1 MNKILNKSIAFFFT
15 MCFVLNTTSSFSQE
29 LTREDNNLLFS
40 DIGQK
45 QIVALGDAT
54 HTDYTASKFRVD
66 LIKELVEKYNFS
78 IIGIES
84 NLFEVYKAFEA
95 FKINGNIADMN
106 SSLYPVVKNNELDKL
121 FFFLKEQNEK
131 GNNIKVYGFDP
142 NFSGD
147 NTHETFTKAIQA
159 NLNHVEMECKDISPE
174 DFSKHFKKLRPTN
187 LKALLRTKKDYR
199 IVHDYLTC
207 YLDNVTITDKNEYFN
222 NSLLKIKT
230 SLGNKL
236 EGKKSNIKNSHIIR
250 DSVMFENIVYLKN
263 KYPNEKMILFGSSS
277 HFIKSPKAINLKFMQ
292 NSGWISLGERLSNK
306 FHDDY
311 FFIAYT
317 GVSGNT
323 RGFHGK
329 KKKLKE
335 LIPNSIENTV
345 NEKYDSKIEIM
356 YLSKNRDKPIL
367 DKAVYS
373 RFLGNT
379 FFEIDITKTVDGLF
393 FIRNNNMD

>member
-1 MNKILNKSIAFFFT
+1 MNKIFKKSITLFFT
-15 MCFVLNTTSSFSQE
+15 MCFVLSNNSSFSQE
-29 LTREDNNLLFS
+29 LTKEDNALLFN

-106 SSLYPVVKNNELDKL
+106 SSLYYVVRSNELDKL
-121 FFFLKEQNEK
+121 FYYLKEQNEK
-131 GNNIKVYGFDP
+131 GNNVKVYGFDP

-174 DFSKHFKKLRPTN
+174 DFSKHFKKLIPTN

-207 YLDNVTITDKNEYFN
+207 YLDNVSTTDENEYFN
-222 NSLLKIKT
+222 KTIYNIKT

-236 EGKKSNIKNSHIIR
+236 ENKNSKEKTNGNKR
-250 DSVMFENIVYLKN
+250 DSVMFSNIVHLKN
-263 KYPNEKMILFGSSS
+263 KYPNEKMILFGSST
-277 HFIKSPKAINLKFMQ
+277 HFIKSPKTINSKFMQ
-292 NSGWISLGERLSNK
+292 NDRVTLGKRLHDK
-306 FHDDY
+306 FQDDY

-345 NEKYDSKIEIM
+345 NEKYHADTEIM
-356 YLSKNRDKPIL
+356 YLSKNRDKAMFDEAI
-367 DKAVYS
+367 YS
-373 RFLGNT
+373 RIMGNT
-379 FFEIDITKTVDGLF
+379 FLEMDISRNVDGLF
-393 FIRNNNMD
+393 FIRNSNMD

>member
-1 MNKILNKSIAFFFT
+1 MNKILKKSITFFFT
-15 MCFVLNTTSSFSQE
+15 MCFILSTGSSFSQE
-29 LTREDNNLLFS
+29 LTKEDNDLLFN

-54 HTDYTASKFRVD
+54 HTDFTASKFRVD
-66 LIKELVEKYNFS
+66 LIKELIEKHNFS

-84 NLFEVYKAFEA
+84 NLFEVYKAFED
-95 FKINGNIADMN
+95 FKTTGNIADMN
-106 SSLYPVVKNNELDKL
+106 SSLYYVVRSNELDKL

-131 GNNIKVYGFDP
+131 GNNVKVYGFDP

-159 NLNHVEMECKDISPE
+159 NLNHVEMECKDISLE
-174 DFSKHFKKLRPTN
+174 DFSKHFKNLTPTN

-207 YLDNVTITDKNEYFN
+207 YLDNVTITDENEYFN
-222 NSLLKIKT
+222 NYLFNIKT

-236 EGKKSNIKNSHIIR
+236 EGKKYNIKNSHIIR
-250 DSVMFENIVYLKN
+250 DSIMFENIVYLKN

-306 FHDDY
+306 FNEDY

-317 GVSGNT
+317 GISGNT
-323 RGFHGK
+323 RGFYGK
-329 KKKLKE
+329 KKKLKK

-345 NEKYDSKIEIM
+345 DEKYNSNTEIM
-356 YLSKNRDKPIL
+356 YLSVNRDKSIL
-367 DKAVYS
+367 DGAVYS

-393 FIRNNNMD
+393 FIRNSNLE

>member
-1 MNKILNKSIAFFFT
+1 MNKILKKSITFFFT
-15 MCFVLNTTSSFSQE
+15 MCFILSTGSSFSQE
-29 LTREDNNLLFS
+29 LTKEDNDLLFN

-54 HTDYTASKFRVD
+54 HTDFTASKFRVD

-84 NLFEVYKAFEA
+84 NLYEVYKAFED
-95 FKINGNIADMN
+95 FKTTGNIADMN
-106 SSLYPVVKNNELDKL
+106 SSLYYVVRSNELDKL
-121 FFFLKEQNEK
+121 FYYLKEQNEK
-131 GNNIKVYGFDP
+131 GNNVKVYGFDP

-174 DFSKHFKKLRPTN
+174 DFSKHFKKLIPTN

-207 YLDNVTITDKNEYFN
+207 YLDNVSTTDENEYFN
-222 NSLLKIKT
+222 KTIYNIKT

-236 EGKKSNIKNSHIIR
+236 ENKNSKEKTNGNKR
-250 DSVMFENIVYLKN
+250 DSVMFSNIVHLKN
-263 KYPNEKMILFGSSS
+263 KYPNEKMILFGSST
-277 HFIKSPKAINLKFMQ
+277 HFIKSPKTINSKFMQ
-292 NSGWISLGERLSNK
+292 NDRVTLGKRLHDK
-306 FHDDY
+306 FQDDY

-345 NEKYDSKIEIM
+345 NEMYHADTEIM
-356 YLSKNRDKPIL
+356 YLSKNRDKAMFDEAI
-367 DKAVYS
+367 YS
-373 RFLGNT
+373 RIMGNT
-379 FFEIDITKTVDGLF
+379 FLEMDISKNLDGLF

>member
-1 MNKILNKSIAFFFT
+1 MNKILNKSITLFFT
-15 MCFVLNTTSSFSQE
+15 MCFILSTSSSFSQE
-29 LTREDNNLLFS
+29 LTKEDNDLLFS

-84 NLFEVYKAFEA
+84 NLYEVYKAFED
-95 FKINGNIADMN
+95 FKTTGNIADMN

-131 GNNIKVYGFDP
+131 GNDLKVFGFDP
-142 NFSGD
+142 NFSGE
-147 NTHETFTKAIQA
+147 NSYKTFTEGIQQ
-159 NLNHVEMECKDISPE
+159 NLNNNEIECKDISFK
-174 DFSKHFKKLRPTN
+174 DFSKHFKKLIPTN

-207 YLDNVTITDKNEYFN
+207 YLDNVSTTDDNNYFN
-222 NSLLKIKT
+222 KTLFDIKT

-236 EGKKSNIKNSHIIR
+236 ERKNSEEKTNGNKR
-250 DSVMFENIVYLKN
+250 DSVMFDNIIYLKN
-263 KYPNEKMILFGSSS
+263 KYPNEKMILFGSST
-277 HFIKSPKAINLKFMQ
+277 HFIKSPKTINSKFMQ
-292 NSGWISLGERLSNK
+292 NDRVTLGKRLSDK
-306 FHDDY
+306 FHEDY

-317 GVSGNT
+317 GISGNT
-323 RGFHGK
+323 RGFYGK
-329 KKKLKE
+329 KQKLKE

-345 NEKYDSKIEIM
+345 NEKYNTDTEIM
-356 YLSKNRDKPIL
+356 YLSKNRDKKNL
-367 DKAVYS
+367 EEAVYS
-373 RFLGNT
+373 RIMGNT
-379 FFEIDITKTVDGLF
+379 FLEMDISKNADGLF
-393 FIRNNNMD
+393 FIRNNNME

>member
-1 MNKILNKSIAFFFT
+1 MNKILNKSIAIFFT
-15 MCFVLNTTSSFSQE
+15 ICFVLTTHSSFSQK
-29 LTREDNNLLFS
+29 LTKDDNNLLFS

-66 LIKELVEKYNFS
+66 LIKELVEMYNFS

-84 NLFEVYKAFEA
+84 NLFEVYKAFED
-95 FKINGNIADMN
+95 FKTTGNIAVMN
-106 SSLYPVVKNNELDKL
+106 NSLYTAVKNNELDKL

-131 GNNIKVYGFDP
+131 GNNVKVFGFDSD
-142 NFSGD
+142 FSGNNSYEIFMHGILSNS
-147 NTHETFTKAIQA
+147 NTAEID
-159 NLNHVEMECKDISPE
+159 CKDISFE
-174 DFSKHFKKLRPTN
+174 DFSKHFKKLTPTN

-199 IVHDYLTC
+199 VVYDFLTC
-207 YLDNVTITDKNEYFN
+207 YLNDDSMSNNNQILNRSLFNLKVLINRKYDGKNRD
-222 NSLLKIKT
+222 
-230 SLGNKL
+230 
-236 EGKKSNIKNSHIIR
+236 IIR
-250 DSVMFENIVYLKN
+250 DSVMFESIVYLKN

-277 HFIKSPKAINLKFMQ
+277 HFIKSPKAINSKFMQ
-292 NSGWISLGERLSNK
+292 NSGWTSLGKRLSNE

-323 RGFHGK
+323 RGLHGK
-329 KKKLKE
+329 KQKLKK

-345 NEKYDSKIEIM
+345 NEKYNAVTEIM
-356 YLSKNRDKPIL
+356 YLSVNRDKSIL
-367 DKAVYS
+367 DEAVYS

-379 FFEIDITKTVDGLF
+379 FFEIDITETVDGLF

>member
-106 SSLYPVVKNNELDKL
+106 SSLYYVVRSNELDKL
-121 FFFLKEQNEK
+121 FYYLKEQNEK
-131 GNNIKVYGFDP
+131 GNNVKVYGFDP

>member
-1 MNKILNKSIAFFFT
+1 MNKILKKSITLFFT
-15 MCFVLNTTSSFSQE
+15 MCFALSTNSSFSQE
-29 LTREDNNLLFS
+29 LTKEDNDLLFN

-66 LIKELVEKYNFS
+66 LIKELIEKYNFS
-78 IIGIES
+78 IIAIES
-84 NLFEVYKAFEA
+84 NLFEVYKAFED
-95 FKINGNIADMN
+95 FKTTGNIAVMN
-106 SSLYPVVKNNELDKL
+106 NSLYTAVKNNELDKL

-131 GNNIKVYGFDP
+131 GNNVKVFGFDSD
-142 NFSGD
+142 FSGNNSYEIFMHGIQSNS
-147 NTHETFTKAIQA
+147 NTAEID
-159 NLNHVEMECKDISPE
+159 CKDISFE
-174 DFSKHFKKLRPTN
+174 DFSKHFKKLTPTN

-199 IVHDYLTC
+199 VVYDFLTC
-207 YLDNVTITDKNEYFN
+207 YLNDDSMSNNNQILNRSLFNLKALINRKYDGKNRD
-222 NSLLKIKT
+222 
-230 SLGNKL
+230 
-236 EGKKSNIKNSHIIR
+236 IIR
-250 DSVMFENIVYLKN
+250 DSVMFESIVYLKN

-277 HFIKSPKAINLKFMQ
+277 HFIKSPKAINSKFMQ
-292 NSGWISLGERLSNK
+292 NSGWTSLGKRLSNE

-329 KKKLKE
+329 KQKLKK

-345 NEKYDSKIEIM
+345 NEKYNAVTEIM
-356 YLSKNRDKPIL
+356 YLSVNRDKSIL
-367 DKAVYS
+367 DEAVYS

-379 FFEIDITKTVDGLF
+379 FFEIDITETVDGLF

>member
-1 MNKILNKSIAFFFT
+1 MNKILNKSITLFFT
-15 MCFVLNTTSSFSQE
+15 MCFVLNTNFSFSQE
-29 LTREDNNLLFS
+29 LTKDDNDLLFS

-54 HTDYTASKFRVD
+54 HTDFTASKFRVD
-66 LIKELVEKYNFS
+66 LIKELVEKHNFS

-84 NLFEVYKAFEA
+84 NLYEVYKAFED
-95 FKINGNIADMN
+95 FKTTGNIADMN
-106 SSLYPVVKNNELDKL
+106 SSLYPVLKNNELDKL
-121 FFFLKEQNEK
+121 FFFLKKQNEK
-131 GNNIKVYGFDP
+131 GNKVKVYGFDP

-147 NTHETFTKAIQA
+147 NTHETLTKAIQA
-159 NLNHVEMECKDISPE
+159 NLNHVEMECKDISLE

-207 YLDNVTITDKNEYFN
+207 YLDNVTITDENEYFN
-222 NSLLKIKT
+222 KTIYNIKT

-236 EGKKSNIKNSHIIR
+236 EGKKYKINKSHILR
-250 DSVMFENIVYLKN
+250 DSIMFENIVYLRN

-335 LIPNSIENTV
+335 LIPNSIENAV
-345 NEKYDSKIEIM
+345 DEKYNADTEIM
-356 YLSKNRDKPIL
+356 YLSVSRDKTIL
-367 DKAVYS
+367 DKAIYS

-379 FFEIDITKTVDGLF
+379 FLEMEISSTLDGLF
-393 FIRNNNMD
+393 FIRNSNIE

>member
-84 NLFEVYKAFEA
+84 NLFEVYKAFED
-95 FKINGNIADMN
+95 FQTTGNISKMN
-106 SSLYPVVKNNELDKL
+106 SSLYYVVRSNELDKL
-121 FFFLKEQNEK
+121 FYYLKEQNEK
-131 GNNIKVYGFDP
+131 GNNVKVYGFDP

>member
-1 MNKILNKSIAFFFT
+1 
-15 MCFVLNTTSSFSQE
+15 MCFVLNTNSSFSQE
-29 LTREDNNLLFS
+29 LTKEDNNLLFS

-95 FKINGNIADMN
+95 FKTTGNISKMN
-106 SSLYPVVKNNELDKL
+106 SSLYYVVRSNELDKL

-131 GNNIKVYGFDP
+131 GNNVKVYGFDP

-147 NTHETFTKAIQA
+147 NTHETLTKEIQA

-174 DFSKHFKKLRPTN
+174 DFSKHLKKLTPTN

-207 YLDNVTITDKNEYFN
+207 YLDNVTITDENEYFN
-222 NSLLKIKT
+222 NYLLKIKT
-230 SLGNKL
+230 SLGKKL

-250 DSVMFENIVYLKN
+250 DSIMFENIVHLKN

-277 HFIKSPKAINLKFMQ
+277 HFIKSPKAINSKFMQ
-292 NSGWISLGERLSNK
+292 NSGWKSLGERLSNK

-323 RGFHGK
+323 RGFYGK
-329 KKKLKE
+329 KQKLKE
-335 LIPNSIENTV
+335 LTPNSIENTV
-345 NEKYDSKIEIM
+345 NEKYDSKVEIM
-356 YLSKNRDKPIL
+356 YLSVNRDKPIL
-367 DKAVYS
+367 DEAVYS

-379 FFEIDITKTVDGLF
+379 FYKINLTETVDGLF
-393 FIRNNNMD
+393 FIRNNNME

>member
-1 MNKILNKSIAFFFT
+1 MNKILNKSITLFFT
-15 MCFVLNTTSSFSQE
+15 MCLALSTNSSFSQE
-29 LTREDNNLLFS
+29 LTKDDNALLFS
-40 DIGQK
+40 DISQK

-54 HTDYTASKFRVD
+54 HTDYTATKFRVD
-66 LIKELVEKYNFS
+66 LIKELVEKHNFS
-78 IIGIES
+78 MICIES
-84 NLFEVYKAFEA
+84 NLFEVYKAFED
-95 FKINGNIADMN
+95 FKTTGNIADMN
-106 SSLYPVVKNNELDKL
+106 SSLYHVVKNNELDKL
-121 FFFLKEQNEK
+121 FFFLKQHNEK
-131 GNNIKVYGFDP
+131 GNKVKVYGFDP

-147 NTHETFTKAIQA
+147 NTHETLTKAIQA
-159 NLNHVEMECKDISPE
+159 NLNHVEMECKDISLE

-207 YLDNVTITDKNEYFN
+207 YLDNVTITDENEYFN
-222 NSLLKIKT
+222 KTIYNIKT

-236 EGKKSNIKNSHIIR
+236 EGKKYKINKSHILR
-250 DSVMFENIVYLKN
+250 DSIMFENIVYLRN

-335 LIPNSIENTV
+335 LIPNSIENAV
-345 NEKYDSKIEIM
+345 DEKYHADTEIM
-356 YLSKNRDKPIL
+356 YLSVSRDKTIL
-367 DKAVYS
+367 DKAIYS

-379 FFEIDITKTVDGLF
+379 FLEMEISSTLDGLF
-393 FIRNNNMD
+393 FIRNNNIE

>member
-1 MNKILNKSIAFFFT
+1 MNKILNNSITLFFT
-15 MCFVLNTTSSFSQE
+15 MCFVLNTNSSFSQE
-29 LTREDNNLLFS
+29 LTKEDNALLFS
-40 DIGQK
+40 DIAQK

-66 LIKELVEKYNFS
+66 LIKELVEKHNFS
-78 IIGIES
+78 IICIES
-84 NLFEVYKAFEA
+84 NLFEVYKAFED
-95 FKINGNIADMN
+95 FKTTGNIVFMN

-131 GNNIKVYGFDP
+131 GNNVKVYGFDP
-142 NFSGD
+142 NFSGV

-159 NLNHVEMECKDISPE
+159 NLNNTEIECKDISPE
-174 DFSKHFKKLRPTN
+174 DFSKHLKKLRPTN

-207 YLDNVTITDKNEYFN
+207 YLDNVLATNENEYFN
-222 NSLLKIKT
+222 NYLFNIKT
-230 SLGNKL
+230 SLGKKL
-236 EGKKSNIKNSHIIR
+236 EGKKSKLKNSHIIR

-263 KYPNEKMILFGSSS
+263 KYPYEKMILFGSSS
-277 HFIKSPKAINLKFMQ
+277 HFIKSPKAINSKFMQ
-292 NSGWISLGERLSNK
+292 NSGWKSLGERLSNK

-323 RGFHGK
+323 RGFYGK
-329 KKKLKE
+329 KQKLKE
-335 LIPNSIENTV
+335 LTPNSIENTV
-345 NEKYDSKIEIM
+345 NKKYPSNIEIM
-356 YLSKNRDKPIL
+356 YLSVNRDKLIL
-367 DKAVYS
+367 DEAVYS

-379 FFEIDITKTVDGLF
+379 FYKINLTKTVDGLF
-393 FIRNNNMD
+393 FIRNNNME

>member
-1 MNKILNKSIAFFFT
+1 MNKILKKSITFFFT
-15 MCFVLNTTSSFSQE
+15 MCFILSTGSSFSQE
-29 LTREDNNLLFS
+29 LTKEDNDLLFN

-54 HTDYTASKFRVD
+54 HTDFTASKFRVD
-66 LIKELVEKYNFS
+66 LIKELIEKHNFS

-84 NLFEVYKAFEA
+84 NLFEVYKAFED
-95 FKINGNIADMN
+95 FKTTGNIADMN
-106 SSLYPVVKNNELDKL
+106 SSLYYVVRSNELDKL

-131 GNNIKVYGFDP
+131 GNNVKVYGFDP
-142 NFSGD
+142 NFSGENRYETFMEGIQQNLD
-147 NTHETFTKAIQA
+147 NT
-159 NLNHVEMECKDISPE
+159 EMECKDISFE
-174 DFSKHFKKLRPTN
+174 DFSKHFKKLIPTN

-207 YLDNVTITDKNEYFN
+207 YLDNVTITDENEYFN
-222 NSLLKIKT
+222 NYLFNIKT

-236 EGKKSNIKNSHIIR
+236 EGKKYNIKNSHIIR
-250 DSVMFENIVYLKN
+250 DSIMFENIVYLKN

-306 FHDDY
+306 FNEDY

-317 GVSGNT
+317 GISGNT
-323 RGFHGK
+323 RGFYGK
-329 KKKLKE
+329 KKKLKK

-345 NEKYDSKIEIM
+345 DEKYNSNTEIM
-356 YLSKNRDKPIL
+356 YLSVNRDKSIL
-367 DKAVYS
+367 DGAVYS

-393 FIRNNNMD
+393 FIRNSNLE